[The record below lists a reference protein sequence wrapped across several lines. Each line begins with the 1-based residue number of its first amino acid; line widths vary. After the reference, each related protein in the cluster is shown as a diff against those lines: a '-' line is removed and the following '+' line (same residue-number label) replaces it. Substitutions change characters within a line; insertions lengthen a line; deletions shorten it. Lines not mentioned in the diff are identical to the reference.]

1 MTTDIFEEFYDEHNL
16 DKNSNFGHMTR
27 KQAIIEA
34 DYMHKALVEILSY
47 LQDGGEDLGKVRAIA
62 YDGIY
67 ESRI

>member
-1 MTTDIFEEFYDEHNL
+1 MTTDIFEEYYDEHDFDNT
-16 DKNSNFGHMTR
+16 SNFGYMTR

>member
-1 MTTDIFEEFYDEHNL
+1 MADIFEEYYDEHDL

-47 LQDGGEDLGKVRAIA
+47 LQDDGEDLGKVRAIA

>member
-1 MTTDIFEEFYDEHNL
+1 MTTNIFEEFYDEHDFDN
-16 DKNSNFGHMTR
+16 NSNFGHMTR